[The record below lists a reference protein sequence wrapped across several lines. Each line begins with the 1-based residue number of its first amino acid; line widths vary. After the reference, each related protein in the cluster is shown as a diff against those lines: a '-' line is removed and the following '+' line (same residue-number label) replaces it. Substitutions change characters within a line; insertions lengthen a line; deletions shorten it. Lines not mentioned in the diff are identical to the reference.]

1 MDARGGKAVRM
12 REKAER
18 PDKVTVV
25 VDREPRAQSPEAAR
39 GMEKQPLG
47 GALPAG
53 RPEDN
58 TLRRCV
64 GGTELRGG

>member
-25 VDREPRAQSPEAAR
+25 VGGPEPRAAR
-39 GMEKQPLG
+39 GMEKQPVG

-53 RPEDN
+53 RPRGPHPAEMC
-58 TLRRCV
+58 RRH
-64 GGTELRGG
+64 